1 MIDKEL
7 IGEVIVTLII
17 IVFVVV
23 MLVGAV
29 RCSTTM
35 DKRNWNNGYCECG
48 GHWEYEQSVGHQYRT
63 SYVFKCDKC
72 GKHIEIWSLQ
82 IAEGE

>member
-1 MIDKEL
+1 MFDKED
-7 IGEVIVTLII
+7 VFTTLIA
-17 IVFVVV
+17 IVFIIFVVGV
-23 MLVGAV
+23 LVFAC
-29 RCSTTM
+29 RCENNE
-35 DKRNWNNGYCECG
+35 DKRDWNDGYCECG

-82 IAEGE
+82 IAEKE